1 MRVQPEGCGF
11 NLAFRDVKDKRRL
24 IYLDDPTVFSKHRFD
39 HVAHRRSLIDASNIA
54 FISIR
59 VTEKLAGSHIVSKAK
74 GGVKTNPKRVSA
86 IQQIPIPRTKRGSE
100 RKK

>member
-11 NLAFRDVKDKRRL
+11 HLAFRDVKDKRRL

-39 HVAHRRSLIDASNIA
+39 HVAHRRSLIDAGNIA
-54 FISIR
+54 SIR

-74 GGVKTNPKRVSA
+74 GGVKTNSKRVSA